1 MSHDQVQL
9 EVVTPRR
16 EILSTFAA
24 DVVFPALLGE
34 MEIYPNHRPVLTALR
49 PGRFA
54 YVADGEKHE
63 FYVAGGFAE
72 VLSNRVVI
80 LADECESPDEIDLAQ
95 ARENLDQARKNLDEN
110 RLLPADEREP
120 FQRAFDQ
127 AQARFHFVE
136 HSAKED

>member
-1 MSHDQVQL
+1 MSEDHVQL

-16 EILSTFAA
+16 EILSASAA

-63 FYVAGGFAE
+63 YYVAGGFAE

-80 LADECESPDEIDLAQ
+80 LADE
-95 ARENLDQARKNLDEN
+95 
-110 RLLPADEREP
+110 
-120 FQRAFDQ
+120 
-127 AQARFHFVE
+127 
-136 HSAKED
+136 